1 MPTILFHITI
11 HAIASAATP
20 VLRLTLKRSFYVRSV
35 SPESNTLTVIRDTIY
50 CHSTHLNS
58 DDICLPYTYISY
70 VMAIKLL
77 VKRSKEHNA
86 ALIGAPKP
94 ITCIDLDRR
103 TVNLDT
109 AVNRA

>member
-35 SPESNTLTVIRDTIY
+35 SPESNTLIVVRDMIY

-58 DDICLPYTYISY
+58 DDMAATHVFAIYIH
-70 VMAIKLL
+70 LL
-77 VKRSKEHNA
+77 RDGNQASSQALKR
-86 ALIGAPKP
+86 
-94 ITCIDLDRR
+94 T
-103 TVNLDT
+103 
-109 AVNRA
+109 